1 MADDAVAQRGQ
12 NTEGAPANGITE
24 PPATVP
30 TPDPTGTTSQAAP
43 PPAQPP
49 ATTGKLFTQE
59 ELNRYLA
66 DERKKERGKFADYD
80 DLKTKAA
87 KLAEIEQANLTEA
100 EKLQKQLDDARQAIA
115 RAEQARLDALETV
128 KTSTIRAAV
137 VSKAAELNF
146 ENPEDAYSL
155 LDKTGL
161 SISDAGQVEGVET
174 ALKSLA
180 EQKKYL
186 IKQQQGRPLEP
197 FNPAGSGQQLQE
209 SDAARRAR
217 IYGSGGSMFDT
228 GWAEQHGG
236 GVVWPKG
243 EPTE

>member
-1 MADDAVAQRGQ
+1 MADE
-12 NTEGAPANGITE
+12 NTEGAPANGNTE
-24 PPATVP
+24 PPAAP
-30 TPDPTGTTSQAAP
+30 APATTEVTTQVTT
-43 PPAQPP
+43 PPAQP
-49 ATTGKLFTQE
+49 AGKTFTQE
-59 ELNRYLA
+59 ELNRLL
-66 DERKKERGKFADYD
+66 KEEKNKVRSQYADYD

-87 KLAEIEQANLTEA
+87 KLAEIEQANLSEA

-180 EQKKYL
+180 ETKKYL

-197 FNPAGSGQQLQE
+197 FNPVGSGQQLQE

-243 EPTE
+243 EPTDQ